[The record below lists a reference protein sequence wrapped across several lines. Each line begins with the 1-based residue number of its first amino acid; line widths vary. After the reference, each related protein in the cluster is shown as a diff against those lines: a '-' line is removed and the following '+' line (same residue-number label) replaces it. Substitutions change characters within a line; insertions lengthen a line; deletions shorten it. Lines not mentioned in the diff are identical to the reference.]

1 MGKIVRQGVEYGG
14 SSNSADCIKYNDTK
28 SVKEAID
35 EIKASSISNP
45 TAASVTFD
53 NTDTGLAAANVQDA
67 VTEVNGKL
75 TKQPT
80 EKVEIQTV
88 TGDADVTIENLSQY
102 KYIQITVTATSCY
115 GGFVLIPVDYLLISG
130 TNWGAVHSENIGSSN
145 YFATCGYRFENSV
158 CYIRNLRC
166 GSGAANPRVIITGV
180 K

>member
-1 MGKIVRQGVEYGG
+1 MGKIVRKGVEYGG

-53 NTDTGLAAANVQDA
+53 NTDTGLNATNVQDA

-75 TKQPT
+75 TLIDVSEVVKGT
-80 EKVEIQTV
+80 NITTYYMYKIGRIVYFSV
-88 TGDADVTIENLSQY
+88 NVLGVTIGTNSAVSRVFISGNYPEQ
-102 KYIQITVTATSCY
+102 VTALSI
-115 GGFVLIPVDYLLISG
+115 F
-130 TNWGAVHSENIGSSN
+130 ASSN
-145 YFATCGYRFENSV
+145 STPTTLQAAITTDGNIV
-158 CYIRNLRC
+158 LRSNTAVSNKDYVV
-166 GSGAANPRVIITGV
+166 SGFYVS

>member
-1 MGKIVRQGVEYGG
+1 MLKLIWINISFFFIFLWYIFIRYCVEH
-14 SSNSADCIKYNDTK
+14 
-28 SVKEAID
+28 
-35 EIKASSISNP
+35 
-45 TAASVTFD
+45 TFF
-53 NTDTGLAAANVQDA
+53 L
-67 VTEVNGKL
+67 VNGKL